1 MLKSFDDHV
10 LSSALDTLVRS
21 PLDQADGVAL
31 VNAAKEVWYSESN
44 LESEVKTFLAFH
56 CDETERRRAA
66 YLLERF
72 TRFACVSDNRVVET
86 LHALEL
92 FTHSTPK
99 RNVTPQ
105 KAVSLRNRCDELAVA
120 WGLKESL
127 GLKVQT
133 LMPFQTRHYEA
144 EQRGKLS

>member
-44 LESEVKTFLAFH
+44 LENEVKTFLTFH

-72 TRFACVSDNRVVET
+72 TRFACVSDNRVMET

-99 RNVTPQ
+99 QKVTPQ
-105 KAVSLRNRCDELAVA
+105 KAVSLRNRRDELAVA

-133 LMPFQTRHYEA
+133 LMPLQTRHYEA
-144 EQRGKLS
+144 EQREKLS

>member
-1 MLKSFDDHV
+1 MSKSFDNHV

-31 VNAAKEVWYSESN
+31 VNAAKEVWYTESN
-44 LESEVKTFLAFH
+44 LENEVKAFLACH
-56 CDETERRRAA
+56 QDETERRRAA

-72 TRFACVSDNRVVET
+72 TRFACVSDNRVSET

-92 FTHSTPK
+92 FIPTTPK
-99 RNVTPQ
+99 QNVMPQ
-105 KAVSLRNRCDELAVA
+105 QSVSLRNRWDELAVA

-127 GLKVQT
+127 GLKIQA

-144 EQRGKLS
+144 ELRSSIS